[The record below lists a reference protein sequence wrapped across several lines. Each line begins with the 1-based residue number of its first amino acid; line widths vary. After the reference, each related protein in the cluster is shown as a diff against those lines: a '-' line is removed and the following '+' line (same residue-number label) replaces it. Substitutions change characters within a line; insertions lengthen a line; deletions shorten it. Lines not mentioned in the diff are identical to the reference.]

1 MSDILPSITA
11 LRILEAA
18 TRHNNF
24 TQAAQELN
32 ITPSAVSHQIRK
44 LEEMWGLKLFE
55 RRPRQVAQTRSGQE
69 LATFVRSFLF
79 GIKSIIKNL
88 NDEGERKPLRINTM
102 TSFAYKW
109 LVPRLGSFHERHP
122 NIEVWIST
130 SNKLTNFAK
139 ENFDTV
145 IRLGA
150 GKYPGLHSTFL
161 LDDFVFPVCSPRV
174 AKNLRNQIKEPANL
188 LKQKLLYRIE
198 DESAPTWLDWFSKAG
213 VETQILPEGPKFPDT
228 NTALLAAMGDQGIAL
243 ARSSLVHE
251 ELLDG
256 HLVKLFDI
264 DLKSPISY
272 FLVCPLGL
280 ENVPEVSAFRDWI
293 TVEAK
298 KAQTRYQMSPQK
310 KGDNKTT

>member
-1 MSDILPSITA
+1 MSDLLPSITA
-11 LRILEAA
+11 LRVFEAA

-24 TQAAQELN
+24 SLAAKELN

-44 LEEMWGLKLFE
+44 LEEMWKLKLFE

-69 LATFVRSFLF
+69 LATFVRRFLLNLK
-79 GIKSIIKNL
+79 GTVKNL
-88 NDEGERKPLRINTM
+88 HDEKERMPLRINTM

-109 LVPRLGSFHERHP
+109 LVPRLGKFHDMHP
-122 NIEVWIST
+122 DIEVWIST
-130 SNKLTNFAK
+130 SNKLTNFAT

-150 GKYPGLHSTFL
+150 GNYPGLHSTFL
-161 LDDFVFPVCSPRV
+161 LGDFVFPVCSPRV
-174 AKNLRNQIKEPANL
+174 AQKLRNQIEEPADL
-188 LKQKLLYRIE
+188 LKQKLLYRLE

-213 VETQILPEGPKFPDT
+213 VEVQILPEGPKFPDT

-256 HLVKLFDI
+256 HLVKLFNI
-264 DLKSPISY
+264 ILPSPINY
-272 FLVCPLGL
+272 YLVCPEGL
-280 ENVPEVSAFRDWI
+280 EKRPEITAFRDWI
-293 TVEAK
+293 TEEGK
-298 KAQTRYQMSPQK
+298 KAQVRYK
-310 KGDNKTT
+310 KPT

>member
-1 MSDILPSITA
+1 MTDTLPSITA
-11 LRILEAA
+11 LRTLEAA

-24 TQAAQELN
+24 SQAAKELN

-44 LEEMWGLKLFE
+44 LEKMWALKLFE

-69 LATFVRSFLF
+69 IAALVRQFLF
-79 GIKSIIKNL
+79 GLKGTLKNL
-88 NDEGERKPLRINTM
+88 HDEVERKPLRINTM

-109 LVPRLGSFHERHP
+109 LVPRLGTFHEKHP
-122 NIEVWIST
+122 DIEVWIST
-130 SNKLTNFAK
+130 SNKLTNLAT

-161 LDDFVFPVCSPRV
+161 LGDFVFPVCSPRLAQYLV
-174 AKNLRNQIKEPANL
+174 NQLEKPADL
-188 LKQKLLYRIE
+188 LKQKLLYRMD
-198 DESAPTWLDWFSKAG
+198 DESAPTWVNWFSKAG
-213 VETQILPEGPKFPDT
+213 VKAPILPKGPKFPDT

-256 HLVKLFDI
+256 RLVKLFDI
-264 DLKSPISY
+264 ILPSPINY
-272 FLVCPLGL
+272 YLVCPQGS
-280 ENVPEVSAFRDWI
+280 EDTTEITAFRNWI
-293 TVEAK
+293 TEEGK
-298 KAQTRYQMSPQK
+298 KAQIRYKVSP
-310 KGDNKTT
+310 

>member
-1 MSDILPSITA
+1 MSDFLPSITA

-24 TQAAQELN
+24 SLAAKELN

-44 LEEMWGLKLFE
+44 LEEMWELKLFE

-69 LATFVRSFLF
+69 LATFIRRFLIDLK
-79 GIKSIIKNL
+79 GTVKNL
-88 NDEGERKPLRINTM
+88 HDEKERMPLRINTM

-109 LVPRLGSFHERHP
+109 LVPRLGKFHDMHP
-122 NIEVWIST
+122 DIEVWIST
-130 SNKLTNFAK
+130 SNKLTNFAT

-161 LDDFVFPVCSPRV
+161 LGDFVFPVCSPRV
-174 AKNLRNQIKEPANL
+174 AQKLRNQIKKPADL
-188 LKQKLLYRIE
+188 LKQKLLYRLE
-198 DESAPTWLDWFSKAG
+198 DESAPTWLDWFSKTG
-213 VETQILPEGPKFPDT
+213 VEVQTLPEGPKFPDT

-251 ELLDG
+251 ELLNG
-256 HLVKLFDI
+256 HLVKLFNI
-264 DLKSPISY
+264 ILPSPINY
-272 FLVCPLGL
+272 YLVCPEGS
-280 ENVPEVSAFRDWI
+280 ENTPQITAFRDWI
-293 TVEAK
+293 TEEGK
-298 KAQTRYQMSPQK
+298 KAQVRYK
-310 KGDNKTT
+310 KPT